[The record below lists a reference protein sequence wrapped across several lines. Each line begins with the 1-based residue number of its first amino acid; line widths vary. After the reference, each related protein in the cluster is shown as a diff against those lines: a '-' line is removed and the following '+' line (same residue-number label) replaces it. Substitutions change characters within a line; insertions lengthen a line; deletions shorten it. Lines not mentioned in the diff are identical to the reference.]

1 MTNLEDSA
9 RGAGYRTAPA
19 ADSLVKR
26 LLIGAIL
33 LATAGGAGA
42 YYWQQQ
48 ETKRQLL
55 ELQERERVAEEARAV
70 ERAAAAKRRED
81 ILVAEAAVRRE
92 EEVERLR
99 VAREQ
104 REAEMKNEQYVAGK
118 AYVPNVKSQA
128 EIREERRQLTQ
139 EYRETLVRNWDERL
153 RRIES
158 DRELSK
164 AQAAVDRQKLFLER
178 QRYEEDL
185 AARQREFA
193 SKRAEKA
200 GR

>member
-9 RGAGYRTAPA
+9 RGAGYRTVP
-19 ADSLVKR
+19 
-26 LLIGAIL
+26 
-33 LATAGGAGA
+33 AGGAGA